1 VSNDRVSEIDFD
13 HFDLDH
19 NDRRKIAILLTN
31 CSFVWRV
38 LCTFAFRMKTSSKGD
53 ITAELMILKT
63 LEGAAFGAKLKEIA
77 GRKEFYALP
86 ESPFIYSIGG
96 GNQLS
101 NDPDY
106 RSLLMAAQES
116 HEPLQGV

>member
-1 VSNDRVSEIDFD
+1 
-13 HFDLDH
+13 
-19 NDRRKIAILLTN
+19 
-31 CSFVWRV
+31 
-38 LCTFAFRMKTSSKGD
+38 MKTSSKGD

-101 NDPDY
+101 SDPDY
-106 RSLLMAAQES
+106 RSLLMAAQKAVE
-116 HEPLQGV
+116 HGCRVFILPNPHGVKNYSTRNVSG

>member
-1 VSNDRVSEIDFD
+1 MSNDRVSEIDFD

-19 NDRRKIAILLTN
+19 NDRRKIVILLTN
-31 CSFVWRV
+31 CSLIWRV

-77 GRKEFYALP
+77 GRKEFHILP
-86 ESPFIYSIGG
+86 ECY
-96 GNQLS
+96 
-101 NDPDY
+101 
-106 RSLLMAAQES
+106 AK
-116 HEPLQGV
+116 VV